1 VIVKAKSA
9 RGVGDS
15 VTTVKLANLRPEAK
29 VLRGRPKAY
38 GLGLFLLA
46 ASIGLGF
53 AAFLV
58 RGLGL
63 LSHDTAMTLMSA
75 AGGVLFVSVPIL
87 SVTFRKIEYFPFV
100 SNQGNPLSHDHVR
113 QAVRAFIAQ
122 ANQFHQSM
130 VQVADSPV
138 PAKGNVAFYG
148 RTDAGL
154 LKGEAREED
163 LSTGRHPL
171 SPLYFAGHSVITE
184 LRKASQ
190 FKAGELQ

>member
-1 VIVKAKSA
+1 MGKPLARNDEVSPSGRRNFELFADRVIVKAKSA

-15 VTTVKLANLRPEAK
+15 VTTVKLANLRPETK

-75 AGGVLFVSVPIL
+75 ATGACHH
-87 SVTFRKIEYFPFV
+87 R
-100 SNQGNPLSHDHVR
+100 
-113 QAVRAFIAQ
+113 
-122 ANQFHQSM
+122 
-130 VQVADSPV
+130 VA
-138 PAKGNVAFYG
+138 
-148 RTDAGL
+148 
-154 LKGEAREED
+154 
-163 LSTGRHPL
+163 
-171 SPLYFAGHSVITE
+171 
-184 LRKASQ
+184 
-190 FKAGELQ
+190 